1 MSTTTQTKMDVDEVA
16 AESQWQTVHR
26 VVLPVDGDMDTLPL
40 YVDFNSAQRVVDE
53 KSRNSR
59 SGAAVSSV
67 AGNTSNR
74 RSDFITGRREVQ
86 LPEHSRVSFGT
97 YFNAFPASYW
107 RAHTDVEQV
116 RLTVETDAEAT
127 VIVYRSSPRGTSNR
141 VESLS
146 TVSGGVLSID
156 LPLKQFGDGGW
167 YWFDLVSHASTV
179 SLLKAEWSVPKP
191 DGFVPGTVSI
201 AVTTFNRPDF
211 CVRHLSTFAESE
223 ELLAV
228 MDRLIITDQGNKK
241 VRDEE
246 GYEEAAAALGSKFR
260 LVEQGNLGGSGG
272 FARGMYETINDGTSS
287 YCLLLDDDVM
297 VETEGVLRAVQ
308 FADFTRTPTIVGGHM
323 FNLYERSVLHTF
335 GESINE
341 WRFYWGPNQETK
353 EAHDFSASN
362 LRTTPWM
369 HRRVDVDFNGWWMC
383 LIPTSI
389 IREIGL
395 ALPVFIKWDDAEFG
409 IRAKAHGFKTVS
421 LPGAAVWHMPWTE
434 KDDTIDWQAYFHQR
448 NRWVAAMIYS
458 PYKKGGNLM
467 KESFAVDVRHLLSM
481 QYSAVE
487 LRLEALEDV
496 LKGPG
501 HLHPTIKTKLPQI
514 RKRRSEFSDAQVS
527 TEVGAFPSVQ
537 RVRPPKRGIQPTAP
551 RTMRVALTK
560 AVTGAVRQIAPV
572 REKALEHP
580 EAVVPAMDARWWR
593 LSQLDSALVSSADGT
608 GASWYKRDN
617 AKFREMVA
625 RSLKLHKELL
635 QNWDRLSDE
644 YRTELPRYTSPEA
657 WSETFAAMAVDPGK
671 DKNASAGNQ

>member
-1 MSTTTQTKMDVDEVA
+1 MSTATQIKTEVA
-16 AESQWQTVHR
+16 ETAADTQWQTVHR
-26 VVLPVDGDMDTLPL
+26 IVLPVDGDMDTLPL
-40 YVDFNSAQRVVDE
+40 YVDFNSAQRVVE
-53 KSRNSR
+53 EGSRNSR
-59 SGAAVSSV
+59 SGAAVSAV
-67 AGNTSNR
+67 TGNASS

-86 LPEHSRVSFGT
+86 LSEYSRVSFGT

-127 VIVYRSSPRGTSNR
+127 VVVYRSSARGTSNR
-141 VESLS
+141 VESL
-146 TVSGGVLSID
+146 TTETGGVLSID

-167 YWFDLVSHASTV
+167 YWFDLVSHASSV
-179 SLLKAEWSVPKP
+179 NLVNAQWSVPKP
-191 DGFVPGTVSI
+191 EGFVPGTVSI

-211 CVRHLSTFAESE
+211 CVRHLGTFAESE

-228 MDRLIITDQGNKK
+228 MDRLIITDQGTKK

-246 GYEEAAAALGSKFR
+246 GYEEAAAVLGDKFR

-272 FARGMYETINDGTSS
+272 FARGMYETVNDGTST

-353 EAHDFSASN
+353 EGHDFSASN

-369 HRRVDVDFNGWWMC
+369 HRRADVDFNGWWMC
-383 LIPTSI
+383 LIPTQI
-389 IREIGL
+389 IRDIGL
-395 ALPVFIKWDDAEFG
+395 PLPVFIKWDDAEFG
-409 IRAKAHGFKTVS
+409 IRAKACGYKTVS

-501 HLHPTIKTKLPQI
+501 HLHDTIKTKLPEI

-527 TEVGAFPSVQ
+527 SDVGAFPTTQ
-537 RVRPPKRGIQPTAP
+537 RVRPPKRGIMPSAP
-551 RTMRVALTK
+551 RSMPAAFTK
-560 AVTGAVRQIAPV
+560 AVTGAARQIMPV
-572 REKALEHP
+572 RDKALEHP

-617 AKFREMVA
+617 EKFRAMIA

-635 QNWDRLSDE
+635 QKWDRLSVE
-644 YRTELPRYTSPEA
+644 YRNELPEYTSPAA
-657 WSETFAAMAVDPGK
+657 WSETFAAMTVDPGK
-671 DKNASAGNQ
+671 DKNA

>member
-1 MSTTTQTKMDVDEVA
+1 MSVTTQKEQVA
-16 AESQWQTVHR
+16 DTAAGRSWQTVHR
-26 VVLPVDGDMDTLPL
+26 VVLPTDGDMDTLPL
-40 YVDFNSAQRVVDE
+40 YVDFNSAQRVVDDS
-53 KSRNSR
+53 SRTSR
-59 SGAAVSSV
+59 TGASAGAVVSQSS
-67 AGNTSNR
+67 NQ
-74 RSDFITGRREVQ
+74 RSDFVVGRRQ
-86 LPEHSRVSFGT
+86 IHLPEHNRVSFGT

-107 RAHTDVEQV
+107 QAHTDVDQV
-116 RLTVETDAEAT
+116 RLTVSVDSEST

-141 VESLS
+141 VESLHAQ
-146 TVSGGVLSID
+146 SGGTMSID

-167 YWFDLVSHASTV
+167 YWFDLVSHATDV
-179 SLLKAEWSVPKP
+179 TLLSAEWAVPTP
-191 DGFVPGTVSI
+191 EGFVPGTVSI

-211 CVRHLSTFAESE
+211 CVRHLSTFAESAD
-223 ELLAV
+223 LLSV
-228 MDRLIITDQGNKK
+228 LDRLIITDQGNKK
-241 VRDEE
+241 VRDED
-246 GYEEAAAALGSKFR
+246 GFAEAAATLGDKFR

-272 FARGMYETINDGTSS
+272 FARGMYETINDGTSD

-389 IREIGL
+389 IRDIGL

-409 IRAKAHGFKTVS
+409 IRAKHHGYKTVS

-487 LRLEALEDV
+487 LRLEGLEDV
-496 LKGPG
+496 LKGPS
-501 HLHPTIKTKLPQI
+501 HLHETIQVKLPEI
-514 RKRRSEFSDAQVS
+514 RKRRSEFPDAQIS
-527 TEVGAFPSVQ
+527 TKAAAFPSVQ
-537 RVRPPKRGIQPTAP
+537 RVHPPKRGIQPTAP
-551 RTMRVALTK
+551 QNMRVAVTK
-560 AVTGAVRQIAPV
+560 ALTGAIRQAMPV
-572 REKALEHP
+572 REKAMEHP

-617 AKFREMVA
+617 RKFREMVL
-625 RSLKLHKELL
+625 RSLKLHQQLL
-635 QNWDRLSDE
+635 ANWDRLSDE
-644 YRTELPRYTSPEA
+644 YRTELPTYTSPEA
-657 WSETFAAMAVDPGK
+657 WKKTFDAMEKSP
-671 DKNASAGNQ
+671 ASKPKLEN

>member
-1 MSTTTQTKMDVDEVA
+1 MSTQVQKVMVPSEDTAVRP
-16 AESQWQTVHR
+16 WRTVHR
-26 VVLPVDGDMDTLPL
+26 VVLPVNGDMDTLPL
-40 YVDFNSAQRVVDE
+40 YVDFNSAQRVVD
-53 KSRNSR
+53 SRTSTSR
-59 SGAAVSSV
+59 SGASTNSV
-67 AGNTSNR
+67 VGASANQRT
-74 RSDFITGRREVQ
+74 DFIVGRRQVR
-86 LPEHSRVSFGT
+86 LPEYNRVSFGT

-107 RAHTDVEQV
+107 QSHTDVEQV
-116 RLTVETDAEAT
+116 RLNVQVDAEAT

-141 VESLS
+141 VESLH
-146 TVSGGVLSID
+146 TDEAGTLSID

-167 YWFDLVSHASTV
+167 YWFDLVSHASGVT
-179 SLLKAEWSVPKP
+179 LLDAEWAVPTP
-191 DGFVPGTVSI
+191 EGFVPGTVSI

-211 CVRHLSTFAESE
+211 CVRHLTTFAESQD
-223 ELLAV
+223 LLDV
-228 MDRLIITDQGNKK
+228 LDCLIITDQGNKR
-241 VRDEE
+241 VRDED
-246 GYEEAAAALGSKFR
+246 GYEEAAAVLGDKFR

-272 FARGMYETINDGTSS
+272 FARGMFETVNDGKSD

-335 GESINE
+335 GETINE
-341 WRFYWGPNQETK
+341 WRFYWGPQHETK
-353 EAHDFSASN
+353 EGHDFGASN

-369 HRRVDVDFNGWWMC
+369 HRRIDVDFNGWWMC
-383 LIPTSI
+383 LIPTTI
-389 IREIGL
+389 IRDIGL

-409 IRAKAHGFKTVS
+409 IRAKRSGYKTVS

-496 LKGPG
+496 LKGPQ
-501 HLHPTIKTKLPQI
+501 HLHQTIQTKLPEI
-514 RKRRSEFSDAQVS
+514 RKRRGEFPDAQVS
-527 TEVGAFPSVQ
+527 TDAASFPSVQ
-537 RVRPPKRGIQPTAP
+537 RVRPPKRGVQPSAP
-551 RTMRVALTK
+551 QSMPVALAR
-560 AVTGAVRQIAPV
+560 AVTGAVRQIIPV
-572 REKALEHP
+572 RDHAREYP
-580 EAVVPAMDARWWR
+580 EAVVAAMDARWWR

-617 AKFREMVA
+617 VQFRQMVA
-625 RSLKLHKELL
+625 RSLKLHQKLL
-635 QNWDRLSDE
+635 ANWDRLSDE
-644 YRTELPRYTSPEA
+644 YRDELPAYTSPEA
-657 WSETFAAMAVDPGK
+657 WKETFAAMTPAETSESKPG
-671 DKNASAGNQ
+671 N